1 MIAPLSKLTYI
12 LDLPEYHH
20 HQQAWIFMCLIVF
33 SYQPHSAM
41 PLLLAAN
48 RDEFF
53 VRPTAPATYWEDS
66 PQVFAGRDL
75 VAQGTW
81 LGITTKGRFAA
92 ITNVREPSV
101 TVNNPLSRGDLT
113 REFLESDCR
122 PEDYLNA
129 IASSQSRYCG
139 FNLLLGQLGEQQN
152 QTQDELWYF
161 SNRGGE
167 PQRLQAGTYGLSN
180 HLLDSP
186 WPKVTA
192 GKHFI
197 DDLQKQATFSE
208 ANTEQRHGMLRTFLE
223 DTKMANDDELPKT
236 GVSYEREKALSAAFI
251 TLPDYGTRTSTA
263 LSIQH
268 NTIAF
273 SEKSYRLDVSKLIP
287 NTQDYN
293 YQEWPLTPD

>member
-1 MIAPLSKLTYI
+1 
-12 LDLPEYHH
+12 
-20 HQQAWIFMCLIVF
+20 MCLIVF
-33 SYQPHSAM
+33 SYQPHSST

-53 VRPTAPATYWEDS
+53 ARPTAPATYWEDA

-75 VAQGTW
+75 IAQGTW
-81 LGITTKGRFAA
+81 LGITKSGRFAA

-101 TVNNPLSRGDLT
+101 VVNKPLSRGDLT
-113 REFLESDCR
+113 RGFLESDCR
-122 PEDYLNA
+122 PEDYLHT

-139 FNLLLGQLGEQQN
+139 FNLLLGQLGEPQQN
-152 QTQDELWYF
+152 ELWYF

-167 PQRLQAGTYGLSN
+167 PQRLSAGTYGLSN

-186 WPKVTA
+186 WPKVNA
-192 GKHFI
+192 GKRFI
-197 DDLQKQATFSE
+197 EDLQRQPTFNQA
-208 ANTEQRHGMLRTFLE
+208 NIEQRHYMLRTFLE
-223 DTKMANDDELPKT
+223 DHSTACDDDLPTT

-268 NTIAF
+268 HTIAF
-273 SEKSYRLDVSKLIP
+273 SEKSYRLDVSNLVP
-287 NTQDYN
+287 NTQDYS
-293 YQEWPLTPD
+293 YQEWAFAPC